1 MNASSIEKM
10 TNHISNSW
18 ILSCSFL
25 SCGIMTCAY
34 LNCIRNIP
42 LMYMKRKNRLELQNP
57 MTMELVCEKMKKEDD
72 YYWNIYKVVFIT
84 SMTGLSVITLRAIN
98 NNY

>member
-1 MNASSIEKM
+1 
-10 TNHISNSW
+10 
-18 ILSCSFL
+18 
-25 SCGIMTCAY
+25 
-34 LNCIRNIP
+34 
-42 LMYMKRKNRLELQNP
+42 MKRKNRLELQNP